1 MQKSWPSAISKI
13 PRKSRRQLYVYP
25 PSSHALHFL
34 FSSFRTGAQ
43 SKYIV
48 YNRGYAK
55 KTTPTN
61 SKKRNAWYV
70 VGIWPQRPALRLFV
84 ATVFVT
90 NVGKVF
96 APFYHYSIWNP
107 PPSGYFDVKIK
118 EGGSLDIVCMGH
130 KCGKVVGPSIIKKIV
145 NEDTY
150 KKFTDFFLM
159 SYGSLLPILLPLC
172 HSSNIFLVVEHPNV
186 KYCPAPGCKNA
197 IISESANELVVPCE
211 FSPPTSI
218 YIYISFVNLEKY
230 IRWLWISILFCLQ
243 RGESCTLRLRT
254 SMTMIKKINSPI
266 KLIPPPKMKLWFK
279 KCQDD
284 SETYKY
290 VTPSSLA
297 NPVFLV
303 GTQY

>member
-1 MQKSWPSAISKI
+1 MYSPTPPLYQIDGMQKSWQSTISKI
-13 PRKSRRQLYVYP
+13 PRKSRRQLYVFP
-25 PSSHALHFL
+25 PLTITRSLL

-43 SKYIV
+43 PQYLV

-55 KTTPTN
+55 KTTPMN

-211 FSPPTSI
+211 FSPPHL
-218 YIYISFVNLEKY
+218 YNPLLISKNISGDCGYRFCFVCNEESHAPSDCAQV
-230 IRWLWISILFCLQ
+230 WLWLKKSIVQSNLFHPQ
-243 RGESCTLRLRT
+243 RWNCGLKSVKTIARHT
-254 SMTMIKKINSPI
+254 SM
-266 KLIPPPKMKLWFK
+266 
-279 KCQDD
+279 
-284 SETYKY
+284 
-290 VTPSSLA
+290 
-297 NPVFLV
+297 
-303 GTQY
+303 